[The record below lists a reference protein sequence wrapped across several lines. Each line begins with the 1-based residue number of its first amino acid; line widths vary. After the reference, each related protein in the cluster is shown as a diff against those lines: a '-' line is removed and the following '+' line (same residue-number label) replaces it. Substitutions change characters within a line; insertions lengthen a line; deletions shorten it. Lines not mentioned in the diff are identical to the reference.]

1 MRLFAIALTLIVIL
15 GAASLLFGLNA
26 YQQTASGAPVDFL
39 SAVTAIG
46 AVVTAI
52 SSGLIALVA
61 WDTASK
67 FNEVQTLKFRVEHI
81 NEFNREII
89 TLAKSNEELAQRVGK
104 VVLPGSNI
112 TEDYLNFLSLNAS
125 HVEWRC
131 AALGI
136 GKKKSAD
143 EHIKNAAMLLAPKG
157 TAYIDAILGRGYDP
171 KFALQIRKFAK
182 QYLQAHDATGPVAV
196 NADV

>member
-1 MRLFAIALTLIVIL
+1 MKLFAIVLTIVVIL
-15 GAASLLFGLNA
+15 VAASLLFGLNA
-26 YQQTASGAPVDFL
+26 YQQTSSGAPVDFL
-39 SAVTAIG
+39 AAVTAIG

-89 TLAKSNEELAQRVGK
+89 ALAKSNEELAQRVGK

-131 AALGI
+131 ATLGI

-143 EHIKNAAMLLAPKG
+143 EHIRNAAMLLAPKG
-157 TAYIDAILGRGYDP
+157 TAYIEAILGRGYDP
-171 KFALQIRKFAK
+171 KFAIQIRKFAN
-182 QYLQAHDATGPVAV
+182 QYLQSCDESSLPAAK
-196 NADV
+196 ADV